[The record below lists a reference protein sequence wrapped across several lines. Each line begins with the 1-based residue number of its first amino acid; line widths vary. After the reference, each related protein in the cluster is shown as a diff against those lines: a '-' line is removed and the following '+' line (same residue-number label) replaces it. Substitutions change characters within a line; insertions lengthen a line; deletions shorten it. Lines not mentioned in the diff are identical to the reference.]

1 MTEHLKT
8 ILTAQFEASL
18 AMLRECIA
26 RCPAEQ
32 WEAKIAKYT
41 FWQVAYHTLCFAD
54 LYLTASEEAFV
65 CRDLHPQGMEELN
78 GEYPSRRF
86 SQEELLRYADICR
99 EKVRESI
106 AAETRETLEG
116 PSGFPRHHVSRAEM
130 HIYNIRH
137 IQHHAGQ
144 LSALLRRIEVD
155 TRWVRSGWPSA

>member
-8 ILTAQFEASL
+8 ILTGQLEASL

-26 RCPAEQ
+26 RCPAAHWDE
-32 WEAKIAKYT
+32 KIAKYT
-41 FWQVAYHTLCFAD
+41 FWQVAYHTLCFVD
-54 LYLTASEEAFV
+54 LYLTETEAAFV

-86 SQEELLRYADICR
+86 TQEELLRYADICR
-99 EKVRESI
+99 EKARETI

-116 PSGFPRHHVSRAEM
+116 PSGFPRYPVSRAEM
-130 HIYNIRH
+130 HLCNIRH

-144 LSALLRRIEVD
+144 LIAFLRHMQVD
-155 TRWVRSGWPSA
+155 TRWVRTGWPQ